1 MIKTFSDKKRRG
13 NKNSARCLVIDIK
26 HPVKTKPS
34 FATVSKNRLEF
45 SKNITNK
52 TRFIA
57 DGAKTIFVRI
67 VSTRLAMIIIALTLA
82 LGGFF
87 IAAAPASQFNA
98 DITEGTAIR
107 ANANPGLQSI
117 YAQILG
123 FLSPVSETPA
133 LISSFREFNRTT
145 AAATEATQALRAE
158 WFSLMWSDGEELI
171 AKLEKAENETKAVA
185 NVLANIKDGMTSLG
199 TTTETPRD
207 LLALQSKTQKE
218 AEFLSKMM
226 NLVRGESV
234 IAVFFTN
241 NMERETPNMII
252 ESYATARIAN
262 GEIKNILAR
271 NIPRPDQ
278 FAETKIILRVPFIN
292 IGANKEEG
300 KINQVFD
307 FLASA
312 PQMLGFLESS
322 PIYADEKIKFDGA
335 IVVNYEVIA
344 DILRITG
351 PIKLPDTDIVFDQNN
366 FLTEIRKKDLREPT
380 LRDAEQKNT
389 LTLFLPEIISRIQ
402 KMSKWEMRELTSII
416 NRALENKNI
425 QFYFVD
431 DAKQATNYEL

>member
-1 MIKTFSDKKRRG
+1 MFKMFGSNKKYT
-13 NKNSARCLVIDIK
+13 KNNARCLVIDIR

-34 FATVSKNRLEF
+34 FATASKNRLDF
-45 SKNITNK
+45 SENIANK

-57 DGAKTIFVRI
+57 DGAKTIFIRI
-67 VSTRLAMIIIALTLA
+67 VSTRLAMMVIALALA

-98 DITEGTAIR
+98 DITEDTAVR
-107 ANANPGLQSI
+107 TNVNSSLHGI
-117 YAQILG
+117 YAQILR
-123 FLSPVSETPA
+123 FLSPVSETPV
-133 LISSFREFNRTT
+133 LISSFREFNRAT

-158 WFSLMWSDGEELI
+158 WFSLIWNDGEELI
-171 AKLEKAENETKAVA
+171 AKLEKAENETKAVE

-199 TTTETPRD
+199 RTTETPRD

-226 NLVRGESV
+226 NLVKGESV
-234 IAVFFTN
+234 IAVFFMN
-241 NMERETPNMII
+241 NTERETPNMII

-262 GEIKNILAR
+262 GEIKDILAR

-292 IGANKEEG
+292 IGANEEEG
-300 KINQVFD
+300 KINQFFD

-312 PQMLGFLESS
+312 PQMLGYLENF
-322 PIYADEKIKFDGA
+322 PIYADEKIKLDGA

-366 FLTEIRKKDLREPT
+366 FLIEIRKKDLREPT

-389 LTLFLPEIISRIQ
+389 LTLILPEIISEIQ
-402 KMSKWEMRELTSII
+402 KMSKWEMRELASII
-416 NRALENKNI
+416 NRELENKNI
-425 QFYFVD
+425 QFYFVNS
-431 DAKQATNYEL
+431 AKQATNYEL